1 METNAERTERLQK
14 KEQELRELREKMAR
28 DGKNALDKLRE
39 RINNAPKP
47 SSV

>member
-1 METNAERTERLQK
+1 MDTNAERAAMLQK
-14 KEQELRELREKMAR
+14 KEEELRQLREKMAS